1 MRKLTMLLIIT
12 FAICVC
18 VGFTSIQAKADTAKW
33 RITSYITK
41 VEALPIGD
49 KEGHIVLLY
58 ERRGVAVFEDG
69 RVAAYH
75 TCGTGDLIKGNGPFQ
90 GYTKLSFKDGSTTML
105 KYQGNLKSHEGGK
118 LPTMEGSGEYIMG
131 TGKLKGIKGT
141 ASFTGYYVTPFGEE
155 TKGDVVVNA
164 VGNYKLVAQ

>member
-1 MRKLTMLLIIT
+1 MRKPTMLLIIT

-18 VGFTSIQAKADTAKW
+18 LGFTSNQAKADTAKW

-49 KEGHIVLLY
+49 KEGHMVILY

-75 TCGTGDLIKGNGPFQ
+75 TCGTGDMIKGNGPFQ
-90 GYTKLSFKDGSTTML
+90 GYTKLSFKDGSSTMV
-105 KYQGNLKSHEGGK
+105 KYKGNLKGQEGQK
-118 LPTMEGSGEYIMG
+118 LPILEGAGEYTMG
-131 TGKLKGIKGT
+131 TGKLEGIKGT
-141 ASFTGYYVTPFGEE
+141 VSFTGYYVTPFGKE
-155 TKGDVVVNA
+155 TKGDVVVDV
-164 VGNYKLVAQ
+164 VGNYKLAAQ